1 MKNLKHLF
9 TALLLLCATA
19 ATAYDFVK
27 GGIYYNITSTTDFTV
42 EVTYRGSSYYEY
54 SNLYSGNVVIPESVT
69 YNGSTYSV
77 TSIDSYTFRG
87 CSGLTSVV
95 IPNSVTSI
103 GEHAFYDC
111 SGLTS
116 VVIPNSVTSIGSCA
130 FEGCS
135 GLKEVHI
142 SDLSAWCGISFGTY
156 SANPLYYAHNLYLN
170 GELVTDLVIPNSVT
184 SIGSSAFYFC
194 SGLISVVIPNSVTSI
209 GEDAFRNCSGLTSV
223 VIPNSVTS
231 IGEDAFRNC
240 SGLKEVHISDLSAW
254 CGIGF
259 GYYANPLYNADNLYL
274 NGELVTDLVI
284 PDGVIEIKDYAFE
297 GCSGL
302 TSVVIPNSVTSI
314 GSSAFDNC
322 SGLISVVIPNSV
334 TSIGD
339 GAFSGCSGLISVV
352 IPNSVTS
359 IGSSAFSGCS
369 GLKEVINF
377 SSLAFSKGSIA
388 NGFVAYYAETVINAP
403 NGVIEGDFVFAIIDG
418 VNTLCRY
425 IGAGGDVTLPA
436 DYKGD
441 NYVIGADAFYNCSAL
456 TSVVIPNSV
465 TSIGYAAFYDCSGL
479 KSVVIPNSVTSI
491 GEHAFDGCSGLTS
504 VVIPNSVTSIGERAF
519 YKCSGLKEVHISDL
533 SAWCGIDF
541 ESIFANPLYYAHN
554 LYLNGELVTDLVI
567 PDGVTEIKGY
577 AFYFCSGLTSV
588 AIPNS
593 VTSIGVHA
601 FYGCN
606 GLKKVINF
614 SSLKFSEGSAANG
627 YVAYYAETVINS
639 VEGYYFVFAVID
651 GVNTLCSYIGVGGDI
666 TLPADYKG
674 ENYAIGADVF
684 KNNTSLISV
693 VIPNSVTSI
702 GDGAFSGCSGLKEV
716 HISDLSAWCNIA
728 FASADANP
736 LYYAE
741 NLYLNDELLTEL
753 TIPDS
758 VTEVKNFAFYNCS
771 GLTSIE
777 ILDGV
782 TGIGEEAFRGCSD
795 LEYIYISSTIES
807 IGDYAFAE
815 CNNIFDIKIGSKK
828 AVAASENV
836 FSSDAYNN
844 ACLYVPAGRKDFYA
858 KTSPWSNFVIQETD
872 FTGIDEVKG
881 ENGKV
886 KEVYYDLN
894 GRAVERPANGLYIK
908 NGKKVFVK

>member
-19 ATAYDFVK
+19 ATAYEFEK

-42 EVTYRGSSYYEY
+42 EVTEGIPPFIIDGGNFSYE
-54 SNLYSGNVVIPESVT
+54 YSGNVVIPESVT

-77 TSIDSYTFRG
+77 TSIGFDAFRG

-103 GEHAFYDC
+103 GEQAFDGC

-116 VVIPNSVTSIGSCA
+116 IEIPNSVTSIGSCA

-170 GELVTDLVIPNSVT
+170 GELVTDLVIPDGVT
-184 SIGSSAFYFC
+184 EIKGYAFY
-194 SGLISVVIPNSVTSI
+194 
-209 GEDAFRNCSGLTSV
+209 
-223 VIPNSVTS
+223 
-231 IGEDAFRNC
+231 
-240 SGLKEVHISDLSAW
+240 
-254 CGIGF
+254 
-259 GYYANPLYNADNLYL
+259 
-274 NGELVTDLVI
+274 
-284 PDGVIEIKDYAFE
+284 
-297 GCSGL
+297 
-302 TSVVIPNSVTSI
+302 
-314 GSSAFDNC
+314 
-322 SGLISVVIPNSV
+322 
-334 TSIGD
+334 
-339 GAFSGCSGLISVV
+339 
-352 IPNSVTS
+352 
-359 IGSSAFSGCS
+359 
-369 GLKEVINF
+369 
-377 SSLAFSKGSIA
+377 
-388 NGFVAYYAETVINAP
+388 
-403 NGVIEGDFVFAIIDG
+403 
-418 VNTLCRY
+418 
-425 IGAGGDVTLPA
+425 
-436 DYKGD
+436 
-441 NYVIGADAFYNCSAL
+441 
-456 TSVVIPNSV
+456 
-465 TSIGYAAFYDCSGL
+465 
-479 KSVVIPNSVTSI
+479 
-491 GEHAFDGCSGLTS
+491 GCSGLTS
-504 VVIPNSVTSIGERAF
+504 VVIPNSVTSIGENAF
-519 YKCSGLKEVHISDL
+519 DDCSGLKEVHISDL

-541 ESIFANPLYYAHN
+541 EGFLANPLYYAHN

-588 AIPNS
+588 VIPNS
-593 VTSIGVHA
+593 VTSIGVRAFEDCSGLTSVVIPNSVTSIGENAFEGCSGLTSVVIPNSVTSIGVWAFNYCSGLTSVVIPNSVTSIGSYTFYGCSGLTSVVIPNSVTSIGSYA
-601 FYGCN
+601 FYGCS
-606 GLKKVINF
+606 GLKKVINC
-614 SSLKFSEGSAANG
+614 SSLKFSKGAADYG
-627 YVAYYAETVINS
+627 YVAYYAETVIYAPNG
-639 VEGYYFVFAVID
+639 VIEGDFVFAVID
-651 GVNTLCSYIGVGGDI
+651 GVNTLCGYIGAGGDV
-666 TLPADYKG
+666 TLPAGYKG

-684 KNNTSLISV
+684 KNNTSLTSV

-702 GDGAFSGCSGLKEV
+702 GDGAFSGCT
-716 HISDLSAWCNIA
+716 A
-728 FASADANP
+728 
-736 LYYAE
+736 
-741 NLYLNDELLTEL
+741 
-753 TIPDS
+753 
-758 VTEVKNFAFYNCS
+758 
-771 GLTSIE
+771 LTSIE

-795 LEYIYISSTIES
+795 LGYIYISSTIES

-886 KEVYYDLN
+886 KDVYYDLN